1 MNKKKHI
8 ILFDGECTFCSFWVK
23 FVLKRDKKDLFR
35 FASLQSMAGIYYTD
49 KHDIND
55 SVDSVVLVH
64 NDGSA
69 FIKTNAV
76 FEILYLLGGL
86 GKFMYGLK
94 IFPRFIRDFFY
105 DIIAKLRYKLFKR
118 KACELHLNANYKDKF
133 L

>member
-23 FVLKRDKKDLFR
+23 FVLKRDKQDQFR

-49 KHDIND
+49 KHDVD
-55 SVDSVVLVH
+55 EKVDSVVLIDR
-64 NDGSA
+64 DGTA

-76 FEILYLLGGL
+76 FEILYNLGGL
-86 GKFMYGLK
+86 GKFFYGLK
-94 IFPRFIRDFFY
+94 LFPRFIRDFFY
-105 DIIAKLRYKLFKR
+105 DIIARLRYKLFKR
-118 KACELHLNANYKDKF
+118 KTCKLPLDKNYKSKF

>member
-49 KHDIND
+49 KHDIHD
-55 SVDSVVLVH
+55 SVDSVVLIQK
-64 NDGSA
+64 DGA
-69 FIKTNAV
+69 PFIKTNAV

-86 GKFMYGLK
+86 GKFIYGLK

-105 DIIAKLRYKLFKR
+105 DIVAKLRYKVFKR
-118 KACELHLNANYKDKF
+118 KACELPLNANYKNKF